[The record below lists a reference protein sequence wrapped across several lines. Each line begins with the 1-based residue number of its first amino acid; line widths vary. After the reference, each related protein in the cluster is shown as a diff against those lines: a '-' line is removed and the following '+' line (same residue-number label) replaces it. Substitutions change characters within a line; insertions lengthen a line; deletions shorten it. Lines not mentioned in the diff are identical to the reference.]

1 MLHSNN
7 TMFERFCGKH
17 GGYACLHYS
26 VPLVLSVRNSRVCR
40 RPKFW
45 TLVPYHRHIS
55 FAPVSTWE
63 FSFECHVYLDI
74 FFKIMR
80 HSGAVVVEIDL
91 TPAPTVTRPKTWR
104 TCFSAKIIVRKCHA
118 AICSCLITLLTEPCL
133 PQKTTDVRKTSVKDR
148 IC

>member
-63 FSFECHVYLDI
+63 FSFEYHETTQTELWCSGCGDRFNPCPNCH
-74 FFKIMR
+74 
-80 HSGAVVVEIDL
+80 SP
-91 TPAPTVTRPKTWR
+91 TPAFVTLRGCVQNMPVLSPHRRKKTWR

-118 AICSCLITLLTEPCL
+118 SLLNDGRL
-133 PQKTTDVRKTSVKDR
+133 LLR
-148 IC
+148 IVV